1 MPKKKQPKF
10 EFKPDPTGSDHRK
23 IFQFTSHQRSRFL
36 KWTLYI
42 LLAVAALLFQDTA
55 LSRLRIGG
63 ATTDLFVG
71 VVFLVAMLEGAE
83 SGGLFALLGSLFY
96 FFSGSAPGVYVVAL
110 LTVVAVLGALYRQG
124 FWSQCMSSALLCTFL
139 SLVCYEIALMIIGI
153 FLKLTVFSRVGVF
166 FTTALL
172 TTIALIPLYY
182 AARGIGQ
189 IGGELWKE

>member
-42 LLAVAALLFQDTA
+42 LMAVAALLFQDTA